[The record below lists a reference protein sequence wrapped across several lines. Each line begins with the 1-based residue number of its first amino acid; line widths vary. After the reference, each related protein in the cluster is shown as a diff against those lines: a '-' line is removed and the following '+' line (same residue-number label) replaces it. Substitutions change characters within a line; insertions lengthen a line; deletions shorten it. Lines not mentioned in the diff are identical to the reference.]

1 MKAAQPSRRYLRC
14 PAHWSV
20 ERRLAHYAKRDP
32 ISGCHIWQKPPNSN
46 GYGQLR
52 IKQKTTSAHRL
63 SWAARHGRIPAGMVV
78 CHRCDE
84 KLCINPDHLFL
95 GSQGDNMAD
104 LKAKRLHRSE
114 ARAEPGADGTTNDE
128 ATIRIIYRGVELV
141 GQVRVAAVDPRVR
154 AVEARASLDT
164 LPSLTA
170 RISPPN
176 REESQ

>member
-1 MKAAQPSRRYLRC
+1 MKTPRPSRRYLRC

-20 ERRLAHYAKRDP
+20 ERRLAYYAKPDP

-52 IKQKTTSAHRL
+52 IKQKIISAHRL

-104 LKAKRLHRSE
+104 LKAKRLHRSD
-114 ARAEPGADGTTNDE
+114 ARAEPGADTQTSDE

-141 GQVRVAAVDPRVR
+141 GQVKVAAVDPRVK
-154 AVEARASLDT
+154 AVEARAAAGAPPPHSAR
-164 LPSLTA
+164 PST
-170 RISPPN
+170 PDGK
-176 REESQ
+176 ESQ